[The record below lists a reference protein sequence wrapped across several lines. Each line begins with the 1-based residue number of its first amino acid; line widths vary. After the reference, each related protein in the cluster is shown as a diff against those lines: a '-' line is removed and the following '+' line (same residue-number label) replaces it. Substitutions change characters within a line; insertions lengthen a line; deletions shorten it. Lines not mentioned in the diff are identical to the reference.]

1 MTVLRR
7 TKKDIARLQKRQHE
21 ALVFFGG
28 CLSLIFILGLIT
40 LPLRSTAKATAAKA
54 SKNESVT
61 EETVSVKPQW
71 QTDEKGWR
79 YLDESGNFCHSA
91 WMEIDGRKYYFDK
104 NGYMAT
110 GWTEI
115 DGKRYLFNEF
125 GQLAQSGW
133 TTDENGL
140 PIYIGTDG
148 AMATGWFTD
157 STGKT
162 IYLDKEGHAVTGW
175 QAVDGKRYYLGT
187 DGSKVTGWQ
196 TIADKTYYFDAN
208 GVMLT
213 LWQDI
218 DGKKYYL
225 GNDGARVTGWQIIE
239 TKKYHFGED
248 GVMSSKL
255 TTIDGKQYYFN
266 DTGAMQTGWV
276 DVNGSRYYFGTTG
289 VSANG
294 WNKIDGGW
302 HFFDTNGVLDASKTT
317 AGVPVVAFTF
327 EDGPG
332 SYTSDLLTPFEEH
345 NVKATFF
352 FTGSRVE
359 DASDQVVRAHDL
371 GMEIGNNTW
380 YQEKISGLE
389 PEMIYS
395 EIEETNT
402 IIRSLTG
409 SNPTLLRPPV
419 GSYDNTVLA
428 QAGSLP
434 LILWTLDPH
443 DKEAVDAQIVYDA
456 IMTNLKDGDVILLH
470 ENGVATIDAVKRLVA
485 DLQAKGYIIATVSD
499 LAALKGVT
507 LMPATFY
514 NSPADAIPKPA
525 EAAPEAA
532 QTEVPAEGA
541 PADTPEEAAPP
552 EEAVPETP
560 AEDPLPPEETP
571 EG

>member
-61 EETVSVKPQW
+61 EETVSIKPQW

-91 WMEIDGRKYYFDK
+91 WMEIGGRKYYFDK

-115 DGKRYLFNEF
+115 DGKRYLFNEV
-125 GQLAQSGW
+125 GQLAPSGW
-133 TTDENGL
+133 TTDANGL

-302 HFFDTNGVLDASKTT
+302 HFFDTNGVLDATKTT

-443 DKEAVDAQIVYDA
+443 DKEAVDAQTVYDA

-507 LMPATFY
+507 LMPATVY
-514 NSPADAIPKPA
+514 NSPADALPKPA

-560 AEDPLPPEETP
+560 EEAPLPPEETP

>member
-1 MTVLRR
+1 
-7 TKKDIARLQKRQHE
+7 
-21 ALVFFGG
+21 
-28 CLSLIFILGLIT
+28 
-40 LPLRSTAKATAAKA
+40 
-54 SKNESVT
+54 
-61 EETVSVKPQW
+61 
-71 QTDEKGWR
+71 
-79 YLDESGNFCHSA
+79 
-91 WMEIDGRKYYFDK
+91 
-104 NGYMAT
+104 
-110 GWTEI
+110 
-115 DGKRYLFNEF
+115 
-125 GQLAQSGW
+125 
-133 TTDENGL
+133 
-140 PIYIGTDG
+140 
-148 AMATGWFTD
+148 
-157 STGKT
+157 
-162 IYLDKEGHAVTGW
+162 
-175 QAVDGKRYYLGT
+175 
-187 DGSKVTGWQ
+187 
-196 TIADKTYYFDAN
+196 
-208 GVMLT
+208 MLT

-289 VSANG
+289 VSASG

-443 DKEAVDAQIVYDA
+443 DKEAVDAQTVYDA

-485 DLQAKGYIIATVSD
+485 DLQAKGYIIASVSD

-507 LMPATFY
+507 LMPATVY

-525 EAAPEAA
+525 EAAPEAV
-532 QTEVPAEGA
+532 QTEVPAEVA

-560 AEDPLPPEETP
+560 AEDSLPPEETP

>member
-91 WMEIDGRKYYFDK
+91 WMEIGGRKYYFDK

-115 DGKRYLFNEF
+115 DGKRYLFNEV
-125 GQLAQSGW
+125 GQLAPSGW
-133 TTDENGL
+133 TTDANGL

-162 IYLDKEGHAVTGW
+162 IYLDKDGHAVTGW

-218 DGKKYYL
+218 DG
-225 GNDGARVTGWQIIE
+225 
-239 TKKYHFGED
+239 KKYHFGED

-507 LMPATFY
+507 LMPATVY

-532 QTEVPAEGA
+532 QTGVPAEGA

-560 AEDPLPPEETP
+560 EEDSLPPEETP

>member
-61 EETVSVKPQW
+61 EETVSIKPQW

-91 WMEIDGRKYYFDK
+91 WMEIGGRKYYFDK

-115 DGKRYLFNEF
+115 DGKRYLFNEV
-125 GQLAQSGW
+125 GQLAPSGW
-133 TTDENGL
+133 TTDANGL

-148 AMATGWFTD
+148 AMVTGWFTD

-289 VSANG
+289 VSASG

-302 HFFDTNGVLDASKTT
+302 HFFDTNGVLDATKTT

-443 DKEAVDAQIVYDA
+443 DKEAVDAQTVYDA

-485 DLQAKGYIIATVSD
+485 DLQAKVYIIASVSD

-507 LMPATFY
+507 LMPATVY
-514 NSPADAIPKPA
+514 NSPADALPKPA

-560 AEDPLPPEETP
+560 EEAPLPPEETP

>member
-61 EETVSVKPQW
+61 EETVSIKPQW

-91 WMEIDGRKYYFDK
+91 WMEIGGRKYYFDK

-115 DGKRYLFNEF
+115 DGKRYLFNEV
-125 GQLAQSGW
+125 GQLAPSGW
-133 TTDENGL
+133 TTDANGL

-148 AMATGWFTD
+148 AMVTGWFTD

-289 VSANG
+289 VSASG

-302 HFFDTNGVLDASKTT
+302 HFFDTNGVLDATKTT

-443 DKEAVDAQIVYDA
+443 DKEAVDA

-507 LMPATFY
+507 LMPATVY
-514 NSPADAIPKPA
+514 NSPADALPKPA

-560 AEDPLPPEETP
+560 EEAPLPPEETP

>member
-28 CLSLIFILGLIT
+28 CLSLIIILGLIT

-54 SKNESVT
+54 SKNESMT

-91 WMEIDGRKYYFDK
+91 WMEIGGRKYYFDK

-162 IYLDKEGHAVTGW
+162 IYLDKDGHAVTGW

-218 DGKKYYL
+218 DGKRYYL

-289 VSANG
+289 VSASG
-294 WNKIDGGW
+294 WNKIDGDW

-409 SNPTLLRPPV
+409 SDPTLLRPPV

-507 LMPATFY
+507 LMPATVY

>member
-91 WMEIDGRKYYFDK
+91 WMEIGGRKYYFDK

-115 DGKRYLFNEF
+115 DGKRYLFNEV
-125 GQLAQSGW
+125 GQLAPSGW
-133 TTDENGL
+133 TTDANGL

-289 VSANG
+289 VSASG

-332 SYTSDLLTPFEEH
+332 SYTSDLLTPFEEN

-443 DKEAVDAQIVYDA
+443 DKEAVDAQTVYDA

-485 DLQAKGYIIATVSD
+485 DLQAKGYIIASVSD

-507 LMPATFY
+507 LMPATVY

-525 EAAPEAA
+525 EAAPEAV
-532 QTEVPAEGA
+532 QTEVPAEVA

-560 AEDPLPPEETP
+560 EEAPLPPEETP